1 MYFSLNDTVNVDK
14 HFVDFLI
21 FSKSSFASASKYIR
35 LISWTRCIQLFT
47 NLQVW
52 FISIQLAPVSQYH
65 HSVKFLNWKSR
76 TRILYIVKATLLFS

>member
-52 FISIQLAPVSQYH
+52 FISS
-65 HSVKFLNWKSR
+65 
-76 TRILYIVKATLLFS
+76 LFSLLQFHNIIIQSSF